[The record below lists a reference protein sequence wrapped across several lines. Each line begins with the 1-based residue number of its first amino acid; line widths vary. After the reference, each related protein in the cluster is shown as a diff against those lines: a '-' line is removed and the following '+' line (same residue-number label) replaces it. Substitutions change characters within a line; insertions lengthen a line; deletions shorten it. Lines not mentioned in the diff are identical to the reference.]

1 MEDSAK
7 NNSQIK
13 LESIL
18 LIKSNFFRDLII
30 DAQDKSKIVQDL
42 NIDITNSELKSDR
55 FSVYLHLDFNVL
67 YDSKKL
73 IEINVIYS
81 GTFNKSNTSA
91 DDNALENFININA
104 PAIIFPFVREEI
116 AAITSKAGIGTVLLQ
131 PVNLVELSKKKKQ
144 KD

>member
-1 MEDSAK
+1 
-7 NNSQIK
+7 
-13 LESIL
+13 
-18 LIKSNFFRDLII
+18 LII

-131 PVNLVELSKKKKQ
+131 PVNFVELSKKKKQ